1 MYWENDN
8 RSTTS
13 AAVQKTAA
21 IALPVAATVFP
32 GAISRAPQRWTQH
45 ASRTLVSCHEVDTGG
60 HVAAWEQPHF
70 FAEALRAA
78 FRSRRGAP

>member
-13 AAVQKTAA
+13 AAVRQTAE
-21 IALPVAATVFP
+21 IALPVAVTVCP
-32 GAISRAPQRWTQH
+32 GAISRAPKRWTQRAYRH
-45 ASRTLVSCHEVDTGG
+45 LVSCNEVDTGG
-60 HVAAWEQPHF
+60 HFAAWAQPYL

-78 FRSRRGAP
+78 IGTRRRSP